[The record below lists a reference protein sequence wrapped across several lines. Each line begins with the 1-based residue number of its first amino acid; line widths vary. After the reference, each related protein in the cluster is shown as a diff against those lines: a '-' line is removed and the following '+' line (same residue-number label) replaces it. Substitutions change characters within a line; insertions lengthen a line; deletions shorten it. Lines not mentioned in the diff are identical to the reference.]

1 MAFIKACNETDL
13 AVGDKQRFK
22 LGDQSVLL
30 FHLDDG
36 FYATAASCTHVF
48 APLTR
53 GKIIEGCKVVC
64 PFHRAEFDI
73 KTGEVQKWANFPPGI
88 AQLTNLLRKE
98 KALATYP
105 TKIEDG
111 VVLVDV

>member
-22 LGDQSVLL
+22 LDDQSVLL
-30 FHLDDG
+30 FHLEDG

-48 APLTR
+48 APLAR
-53 GKIIEGCKVVC
+53 GKIIDGCNVVC

-73 KTGEVQKWANFPPGI
+73 KTGEVKKWANFPPGI

-98 KALATYP
+98 KSLTTYP

-111 VVLVDV
+111 MVLVDV